1 MKPPEAI
8 GMMRS
13 ALGVRGSY
21 HDALRPAADAVSRLA
36 DHGGLLEIIRG
47 VRDDPAAGERYADAS
62 LRHPL
67 GHDKIMLLDADSEF
81 QLRVHAWWPDDNPR
95 MEHVH
100 HHRFGFAS
108 RVLRG
113 QYEMQIF
120 QPAQA
125 GIPMIQYR
133 QHVNLGG
140 TEWFLEAGQTVH
152 LQLLSTTRVIAG
164 ACYTLAPDALH
175 RVIVSPAEPCITLFL
190 AITRYANMSAGTQVF
205 APADSDAPARSDCH
219 PLTADIYRKKL
230 DAILSE
236 LTSSD

>member
-1 MKPPEAI
+1 MRPAEAI
-8 GMMRS
+8 GAIRA
-13 ALGVRGSY
+13 ALGARGAY
-21 HDALRPAADAVSRLA
+21 HDALRPAADAVSWLA
-36 DHGGLLEIIRG
+36 DHGRLLEIIRG
-47 VRDDPAAGERYADAS
+47 ARDDPAAVERHASAS

-81 QLRVHAWWPDDNPR
+81 QLRVHAWWPGDGPR
-95 MEHVH
+95 MEHIH

-108 RVLRG
+108 IVLRG

-120 QPAQA
+120 QPAHA
-125 GIPMIQYR
+125 GIPMIRYR
-133 QHVNLGG
+133 QHASIDD

-164 ACYTLAPDALH
+164 ACYTLAPAALH

-205 APADSDAPARSDCH
+205 APADSAAPARSGCR
-219 PLTADIYRKKL
+219 PLTVDIYRKKL
-230 DAILSE
+230 EEILSE
-236 LTSSD
+236 LTSSA